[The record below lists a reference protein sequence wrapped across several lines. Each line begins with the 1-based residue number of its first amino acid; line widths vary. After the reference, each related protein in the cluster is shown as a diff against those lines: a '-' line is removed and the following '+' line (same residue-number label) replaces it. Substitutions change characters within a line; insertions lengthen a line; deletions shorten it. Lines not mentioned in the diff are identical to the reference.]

1 MEDNNIKEVAW
12 WLLLSILAGET
23 TFLCTFSGV
32 LNSDVVIGNAGGWW
46 WSIPGEISAMARSQV
61 SYYNMY
67 LEPNHAAAWRLMKSR
82 HGQRKQQNS

>member
-32 LNSDVVIGNAGGWW
+32 LNSDVVIGNAGGGVVVN
-46 WSIPGEISAMARSQV
+46 PR
-61 SYYNMY
+61 
-67 LEPNHAAAWRLMKSR
+67 
-82 HGQRKQQNS
+82 